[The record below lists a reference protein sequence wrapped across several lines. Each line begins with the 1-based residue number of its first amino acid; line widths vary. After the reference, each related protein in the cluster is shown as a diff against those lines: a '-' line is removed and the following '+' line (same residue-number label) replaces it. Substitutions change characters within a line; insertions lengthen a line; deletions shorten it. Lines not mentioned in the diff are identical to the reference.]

1 MAIDDQTPES
11 ELVDKLVTR
20 WHLSVPERAIL
31 PEGRARGSV
40 VRAAIANHL
49 RADGWFPRDWRPD
62 HDVSGGVM
70 ERTATGCRIHWKAEC
85 GVNRF
90 ALLRVTEHSDL
101 LDAAQEWVRGMFG
114 EDIDGVAIDW
124 RT

>member
-1 MAIDDQTPES
+1 MASDDQPAES
-11 ELVDKLVTR
+11 DLVDTLVTR
-20 WHLSVPERAIL
+20 WHLNVPERAML
-31 PEGRARGSV
+31 PNRRARGSLV
-40 VRAAIANHL
+40 KAAISAHL

-62 HDVSGGVM
+62 HDLAGGVM
-70 ERTATGCRIHWKAEC
+70 ERTETGCRIHWKAEC

-90 ALLRVTEHSDL
+90 ALVRVTKHSDL

-124 RT
+124 KL